1 MLYSIF
7 LSAAVAALQLGQT
20 AMGSAIP
27 SPFGLAVRE
36 GPDTSEIVPFP
47 FDEYDDETPITKS
60 FDAIVNIPDE
70 TLDAGEDAVKEWIS
84 GHFDLQTRDLELEL
98 EERQLWLSIL
108 KCAAAI
114 AKPIA
119 EGAFPL
125 SKLRRIKDLIKFL
138 GGARKTARMLL
149 KAKSFKELLIIGG
162 PELVELGEIFL
173 NVSSIA
179 AACFSAF

>member
-1 MLYSIF
+1 MLYSII

-27 SPFGLAVRE
+27 SPFGLAIRD

-60 FDAIVNIPDE
+60 FEAIINIPDE
-70 TLDAGEDAVKEWIS
+70 KLDAGEDAVKGWVS
-84 GHFDLQTRDLELEL
+84 GQLDLQSRDLEL

-108 KCAAAI
+108 KCAATI
-114 AKPIA
+114 AKTIA
-119 EGAFPL
+119 EGAFPIA
-125 SKLRRIKDLIKFL
+125 KLRRIKDLIKFL

-149 KAKSFKELLIIGG
+149 KAKSFKQLLAIGG
-162 PELVELGEIFL
+162 PELVELGEILF
-173 NVSSIA
+173 NVQSIA
-179 AACFSAF
+179 VSCFQAF